1 MQYTT
6 HRRSKKDFWK
16 SRNTK
21 FYLAVFFVFVAIVAG
36 IAVAVRQKSS
46 SNSDNDNNEILDN
59 TTSES
64 GSEEVTVPIKAGKYE
79 ISINLNNCMISVIDK
94 DMDRVI
100 RMMPAAISNTIENG
114 TYEPQEESECRFTW
128 KADGDTG
135 YYRYYTSF
143 GNDIVFHSS
152 RYKEQHNKNSL
163 VTEDYNSI
171 GTISE
176 TEGVTLT
183 VEDAKWIYENC
194 SSDSYITVISM
205 ESHIKPGVIKIP
217 DNMTW
222 DPTEVSKE
230 SPWCQSEI
238 KSLDCS
244 DIIEIKSGDSE
255 NLIRNHIK
263 AIDEKDVDISSYVKL
278 LGDYNTDIPGTYDI
292 TLQIADIHGN
302 VLTKNVSLVV
312 IEPETEPATEDETE
326 SESESETETED
337 ETMDITEE
345 SSESEKEAESE
356 SETELEEPT
365 TESLPV
371 DSEEDT
377 SIDDENAPNIT
388 EEITQ
393 PESESPADIF

>member
-21 FYLAVFFVFVAIVAG
+21 FYLAVFFVFVAIVAC

-64 GSEEVTVPIKAGKYE
+64 GSEEVTVPIKAGTYE

-183 VEDAKWIYENC
+183 VEDAKWIYDNC
-194 SSDSYITVISM
+194 VNGTKVEVYDSPDPGPLGKPSAPKISNNEM
-205 ESHIKPGVIKIP
+205 CR
-217 DNMTW
+217 NW
-222 DPTEVSKE
+222 DPTDDTEGN
-230 SPWCQSEI
+230 PW
-238 KSLDCS
+238 
-244 DIIEIKSGDSE
+244 
-255 NLIRNHIK
+255 
-263 AIDEKDVDISSYVKL
+263 L
-278 LGDYNTDIPGTYDI
+278 LP
-292 TLQIADIHGN
+292 
-302 VLTKNVSLVV
+302 K
-312 IEPETEPATEDETE
+312 EDENNKDIV
-326 SESESETETED
+326 ED
-337 ETMDITEE
+337 
-345 SSESEKEAESE
+345 K
-356 SETELEEPT
+356 
-365 TESLPV
+365 
-371 DSEEDT
+371 
-377 SIDDENAPNIT
+377 DEIINNDNKNRRLGVLHI
-388 EEITQ
+388 
-393 PESESPADIF
+393 

>member
-1 MQYTT
+1 M
-6 HRRSKKDFWK
+6 
-16 SRNTK
+16 
-21 FYLAVFFVFVAIVAG
+21 
-36 IAVAVRQKSS
+36 
-46 SNSDNDNNEILDN
+46 
-59 TTSES
+59 
-64 GSEEVTVPIKAGKYE
+64 
-79 ISINLNNCMISVIDK
+79 
-94 DMDRVI
+94 
-100 RMMPAAISNTIENG
+100 
-114 TYEPQEESECRFTW
+114 
-128 KADGDTG
+128 
-135 YYRYYTSF
+135 
-143 GNDIVFHSS
+143 
-152 RYKEQHNKNSL
+152 
-163 VTEDYNSI
+163 
-171 GTISE
+171 
-176 TEGVTLT
+176 
-183 VEDAKWIYENC
+183 
-194 SSDSYITVISM
+194 
-205 ESHIKPGVIKIP
+205 
-217 DNMTW
+217 
-222 DPTEVSKE
+222 
-230 SPWCQSEI
+230 
-238 KSLDCS
+238 DCS